1 MTTTKAKDVA
11 EYIIWLD
18 SQDDSDGISPLK
30 IQKLVYYA
38 QGFFLAVFDKPLF
51 TDNIEAW
58 RHGPVVP
65 TLWQEYK
72 DCGKNPIPL
81 HSDYKPG
88 LSSEETDLID
98 EVFNIFGL
106 YSAWGLRNMTH
117 EEQPW
122 IDHNEDR
129 GIISQEELKRY
140 FATRLH

>member
-18 SQDDSDGISPLK
+18 SQNDSDGISPLK

-38 QGFFLAVFDKPLF
+38 QGFFLAVFNKPLF
-51 TDNIEAW
+51 TDSIEAW

-72 DCGKNPIPL
+72 DYGKNPILL
-81 HSDYKPG
+81 HSGYNSNLP
-88 LSSEETDLID
+88 SEETDLID

-122 IDHNEDR
+122 IDHNEDG
-129 GIISQEELKRY
+129 GIIPQEELKVY
-140 FATRLH
+140 FATRLN